1 MKLENKFFN
10 SFFYPFLVGVILS
23 MLVVTLFLTKFTNKY
38 FDKRTGKNIVTLE
51 KKYASTNINSVNLLL
66 TTTLLKIQASLNE
79 HILFYLKLAN
89 RIGDIS
95 NYEINKHLK
104 CYLDLTDEFL
114 EENKNDLKY
123 MALWEKDSKTNIN
136 DLGNNSPEKLQL
148 IIYSNIIQ
156 NIYSTMASTKS
167 ITDSYY
173 FIFPNTEIVIDF
185 PIEYYYKNDFLKI
198 LRNFPNNP
206 TWCCDI
212 NGKIYDEYKF
222 ICRDYYI
229 NIVKANSIS
238 FDYNYEN
245 LKENRTIFIT
255 NSYKQFGN
263 NNSWYIFTIC
273 IGFSD
278 PISNGIGYACSDV
291 SQDDLIFS
299 FDNFNSKLVGYFLI
313 TSVGFNK
320 AFYYP
325 QNIDDSKTPTEN
337 IFRWDTKFY
346 LEEKTYFK
354 NHIQKL
360 MTSNYN
366 NIINDEELS
375 SSNSIF
381 EEIKINGVNTSEH
394 YFYINKEKFYFSIFP
409 VVLENLKGT
418 KEHVLSIIYLYNIL

>member
-23 MLVVTLFLTKFTNKY
+23 MLVVTFFLAKFTNKY

-95 NYEINKHLK
+95 NYEINKYLK

-123 MALWEKDSKTNIN
+123 MALWKKDSKTNIN

-185 PIEYYYKNDFLKI
+185 PIEYY
-198 LRNFPNNP
+198 
-206 TWCCDI
+206 
-212 NGKIYDEYKF
+212 
-222 ICRDYYI
+222 
-229 NIVKANSIS
+229 
-238 FDYNYEN
+238 
-245 LKENRTIFIT
+245 
-255 NSYKQFGN
+255 
-263 NNSWYIFTIC
+263 
-273 IGFSD
+273 
-278 PISNGIGYACSDV
+278 
-291 SQDDLIFS
+291 
-299 FDNFNSKLVGYFLI
+299 
-313 TSVGFNK
+313 
-320 AFYYP
+320 
-325 QNIDDSKTPTEN
+325 
-337 IFRWDTKFY
+337 
-346 LEEKTYFK
+346 
-354 NHIQKL
+354 
-360 MTSNYN
+360 
-366 NIINDEELS
+366 
-375 SSNSIF
+375 
-381 EEIKINGVNTSEH
+381 
-394 YFYINKEKFYFSIFP
+394 
-409 VVLENLKGT
+409 
-418 KEHVLSIIYLYNIL
+418 